1 MIPHGYRIRPALP
14 ADIPS
19 LAGVERAA
27 DERFAAVARQ
37 LGLPDA
43 ALAQVTERA
52 ALERGRQEARLWV
65 AISRGGAV
73 VGFALA
79 TEVAGFAHLEQLAV
93 VPAEGRSGLG
103 SALLETVAGWAAA
116 AGRQGVTLCT
126 FRDVAWNAPFY
137 NRRGFTA
144 IAPGDLSPEHARI
157 ARAEA
162 ERGLPAAT
170 RVMMVRRLPATP
182 A

>member
-1 MIPHGYRIRPALP
+1 MIPPGYRIRPALP

-27 DERFAAVARQ
+27 DERFVALAGQ
-37 LGLPDA
+37 LGLPGA

-52 ALERGRQEARLWV
+52 VLERALDEGRLWV
-65 AISRGGAV
+65 ASSGGGTV

-79 TEVAGFAHLEQLAV
+79 IEVAGFVHLEQLAV
-93 VPAEGRSGLG
+93 VPDEGGAGLG
-103 SALLETVAGWAAA
+103 SALLEAVVERAAA

-137 NRRGFTA
+137 SRRGFTA
-144 IAPGDLSPEHARI
+144 VAPEDLSPGHAAI

-162 ERGLPAAT
+162 ERGLAADT
-170 RVMMVRRLPATP
+170 RVTLVRRLPATRG
-182 A
+182 